1 VHDKIGYFD
10 ESYKALGDYEFW
22 LRLGAEYNMLHIPVV
37 TGLYW
42 MDPDSLSLNTMDSER
57 EISKCRE
64 KYQRKYMK
72 RLNADDNRHLLPLD
86 RRELFEERLSFILNA
101 HCDADQMLREYY
113 RGTKDETYTHK
124 NDLKWFFDINYV
136 TPAWIMEA
144 IAGIYDLVA
153 VSLAD
158 MGKDKTDPMNA
169 LKEFVHALSRNI
181 KGPAKKLKRKNRI
194 IDNKLDDLIRDIISG
209 YSQLSIKE
217 HDFKNNF
224 LVSDFMEHVESAGL
238 YLCEH
243 YRRFDGEGKIFI
255 DSIYKT
261 LAGVIGEALGAYYVY
276 AQSLNRI
283 GPDLVSL
290 GNALT
295 EREDVCY
302 S

>member
-1 VHDKIGYFD
+1 M
-10 ESYKALGDYEFW
+10 S
-22 LRLGAEYNMLHIPVV
+22 
-37 TGLYW
+37 
-42 MDPDSLSLNTMDSER
+42 
-57 EISKCRE
+57 
-64 KYQRKYMK
+64 Q
-72 RLNADDNRHLLPLD
+72 
-86 RRELFEERLSFILNA
+86 
-101 HCDADQMLREYY
+101 
-113 RGTKDETYTHK
+113 KDETYTHK

-224 LVSDFMEHVESAGL
+224 LLSDFMEHVESAGL
-238 YLCEH
+238 YL
-243 YRRFDGEGKIFI
+243 
-255 DSIYKT
+255 
-261 LAGVIGEALGAYYVY
+261 
-276 AQSLNRI
+276 
-283 GPDLVSL
+283 
-290 GNALT
+290 
-295 EREDVCY
+295 
-302 S
+302 